1 MSIDARA
8 RQAGADLRAAT
19 PTDVDASLVSLQRTW
34 RRRRITRA
42 AVGSLAVAATV
53 AAAVWGF
60 TTLHQQAGRSGQ
72 PVGPVHS
79 PTQTGSSGFCNQPL
93 VTCHGGRTY
102 TIAMRVPMTWT
113 LPRQFQRNTGPAELM
128 TESYWTHHGHFAY
141 ITVLEQARAA
151 RLGKAHPIS
160 IDNYYGNTP
169 GPAAGV
175 AANAA
180 ALARWLADRPFLQ
193 SSGVTRT
200 TFDGHPAW
208 TVDVRLQPNLG
219 PGPALCDSGPCYPLI
234 YQPAGYPEV
243 AGIWGHMESR
253 YTVLDVPGAGTT
265 VIWSGV
271 FGDDPGALAENQR
284 VAHTIHFGG

>member
-34 RRRRITRA
+34 RRRRITHA

-60 TTLHQQAGRSGQ
+60 TSLHQQAGRSEQ

-79 PTQTGSSGFCNQPL
+79 PTQSGSSRFCNQPL

-113 LPRQFQRNTGPAELM
+113 LPRQFQRNSGVGPGELGV
-128 TESYWTHHGHFAY
+128 ESYWTHQGHTAGL
-141 ITVLEQARAA
+141 TVLEQVRAA
-151 RLGKAHPIS
+151 RLGESAE
-160 IDNYYGNTP
+160 
-169 GPAAGV
+169 PAASV

-193 SSGVTRT
+193 SSGVTGT
-200 TFDGHPAW
+200 TLDGHPAW
-208 TVDVRLQPNLG
+208 TVDVRLQPKLG
-219 PGPALCDSGPCYPLI
+219 PGPAHCADMNIPCYPLT
-234 YQPAGYPEV
+234 YQPHLITV

-253 YTVLDVPGAGTT
+253 YTVLDLPGVGTT
-265 VIWSGV
+265 VIWSWV

>member
-34 RRRRITRA
+34 RRRRITHA

-53 AAAVWGF
+53 AAGVWGF
-60 TTLHQQAGRSGQ
+60 TSLHQGAGRSGQ
-72 PVGPVHS
+72 PVGRVHS
-79 PTQTGSSGFCNQPL
+79 TTQTGSSGFCNQPL

-113 LPRQFQRNTGPAELM
+113 LPRQFRRNSGAGPAELL
-128 TESYWTHHGHFAY
+128 TESFWTHQGHMAGL
-141 ITVLEQARAA
+141 TVLEQVRAA
-151 RLGKAHPIS
+151 RMGETA
-160 IDNYYGNTP
+160 

-180 ALARWLADRPFLQ
+180 ALARWMADRPFLQ

-200 TFDGHPAW
+200 TLDGHPAW
-208 TVDVRLQPNLG
+208 TVDVRLRPKLG
-219 PGPALCDSGPCYPLI
+219 PGPAQCANANIPCYPLT

-243 AGIWGHMESR
+243 TGIFSGTFGHAEYR
-253 YTVLDVPGAGTT
+253 YTVLDLPGAGTT
-265 VIWSGV
+265 VIWSWV
-271 FGDDPGALAENQR
+271 FGDDTGALAMNQR

>member
-34 RRRRITRA
+34 RRRRITHG

-60 TTLHQQAGRSGQ
+60 TTLHQQAGRSER

-93 VTCHGGRTY
+93 VTCHGARTF

-113 LPRQFQRNTGPAELM
+113 LPRQFERNPGHGPGELGVQ
-128 TESYWTHHGHFAY
+128 SQWTHHGHPAGL
-141 ITVLEQARAA
+141 TVLEEVRAA
-151 RLGKAHPIS
+151 RMGETGRPA
-160 IDNYYGNTP
+160 P
-169 GPAAGV
+169 GV
-175 AANAA
+175 SSNAA
-180 ALARWLADRPFLQ
+180 ALARWMADRPFLQ

-208 TVDVRLQPNLG
+208 TVNVRLQPKLG
-219 PGPALCDSGPCYPLI
+219 PGPAQCADSHIPCYPLT

-243 AGIWGHMESR
+243 TGIFSGVFGNPEYR
-253 YTVLDVPGAGTT
+253 YTVLDLPGVGTT
-265 VIWSGV
+265 VIWSWV